1 MITLQQ
7 SYHYHKVTVIEIDYT
22 TDDFKAMW

>member
-22 TDDFKAMW
+22 IDTFKAIR